1 MTLPGGR
8 VPGPQAR
15 YNLPVPRVRVKNP
28 DKLLWPDDGVTKRDL
43 LGYFEAVAPALLP
56 ALRDR
61 PLSVKR
67 CPNGIGGT
75 TFFQKNTPA
84 YAPPWVPTRRI
95 WAPSARREVRYALC
109 NSTDVLRWLADQAA
123 VELHPWLARVER
135 LEQPDLMAFDLDP
148 PEGQFDRAAQLAL
161 ALGRLLDEVGLRG
174 VAKTSGAKGVH
185 VVVPLRPGPSFD
197 EVRAAAAAIARL
209 LEARVPDL
217 ATTAVRRAKR
227 GGRVFVDVGRNAAGQ
242 HMVAVYSPRA
252 RPGAPVSFP
261 VSWED
266 LGQVRPQDFSL
277 RTVPSL
283 LAREGDRW
291 KALRPRAQSLP
302 RSLPSP

>member
-1 MTLPGGR
+1 M
-8 VPGPQAR
+8 
-15 YNLPVPRVRVKNP
+15 PRVRVKNL
-28 DKLLWPDDGVTKRDL
+28 DKLLWPEDGVTKRDL
-43 LGYFEAVAPALLP
+43 LGYFEAVAPALVP

-67 CPNGIGGT
+67 YPGGIEGPA
-75 TFFQKNTPA
+75 FFQKNTPS
-84 YAPPWVPTRRI
+84 YAPPWIPTATI

-123 VELHPWLARVER
+123 IELHPWLSRVRR

-148 PEGQFDRAAQLAL
+148 PEGQFERAARLAL
-161 ALGRLLDEVGLRG
+161 ALGRLLEELGLRG

-185 VVVPLRPGPSFD
+185 VVVPLRPGPPFE
-197 EVRAAAAAIARL
+197 EVRAAAATIARL
-209 LEARVPDL
+209 LEARFPDL
-217 ATTAVRRAKR
+217 ATTAIRRARR
-227 GGRVFVDVGRNAAGQ
+227 GERVFVDVGRNAAGQ

-261 VSWED
+261 VPWDD
-266 LGQVRPQDFSL
+266 LGRVRPQDFSL

-283 LAREGDRW
+283 LQREGDRW
-291 KALRPRAQSLP
+291 KALRPRPQALP
-302 RSLPSP
+302 RTLPSA